1 MKPLKNRLFMRKLF
15 LSLLLG
21 VCCTFAQAQ
30 VTRTY
35 TDDLTVTIDGESA
48 PAQKTDILI
57 TDNGDGTYNMDLKNF
72 CLSIG
77 EETMYVGNISL
88 QNIAGEKADGY
99 TAVNVK
105 QTIRITEGD
114 LEEAPYWVG
123 PALKDVPIDFKGKL
137 TDDKMYCSINIDMT
151 DTPLGQLIY
160 VVFGTDN
167 FPASSIKNTKNES
180 THAAASVYTL
190 QGILVKSNVSEA
202 SALEGLPKGIYI
214 VNGKKMVRK

>member
-1 MKPLKNRLFMRKLF
+1 MRKLF

-21 VCCTFAQAQ
+21 ACCVFAQAQ

-35 TDDLTVTIDGESA
+35 TDDLMVTINDTST

-72 CLSIG
+72 CLNMEGSSL
-77 EETMYVGNISL
+77 YVGNISL

-105 QTIRITEGD
+105 QEIQITEGD
-114 LEEAPYWVG
+114 LEGASMWLG
-123 PALKDVPIDFKGKL
+123 PMLGDVPIDFKGKL
-137 TDDKMYCSINIDMT
+137 TDTKMYCSIDIDMT
-151 DTPLGQLIY
+151 AGLQQMIY

-167 FPASSIKNTKNES
+167 FPPASSIKNTAKGES
-180 THAAASVYTL
+180 AQVPVNVYTL
-190 QGILVKSNVSEA
+190 QGTLVKSNVSAA
-202 SALEGLPKGIYI
+202 SALEGLPQGIYI
-214 VNGKKMVRK
+214 VNGKKTVRK